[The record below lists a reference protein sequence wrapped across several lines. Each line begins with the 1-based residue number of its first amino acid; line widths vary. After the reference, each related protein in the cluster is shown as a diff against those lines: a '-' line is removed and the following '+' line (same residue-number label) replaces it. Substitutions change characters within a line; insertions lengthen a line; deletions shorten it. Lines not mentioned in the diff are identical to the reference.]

1 MLVVDASVVLRAC
14 GIARGFEEFR
24 GEELVG
30 PPLMWSEARSV
41 LHELRWRRAVTPE
54 NALRTRS
61 RLEGC
66 PVAGAAPLG
75 WGKRRGG
82 WPMSLAGR
90 RPTTQSTWRW
100 LAC

>member
-41 LHELRWRRAVTPE
+41 LHELRWRREVAPGGVPSGP
-54 NALRTRS
+54 AQPRS
-61 RLEGC
+61 AGGRG
-66 PVAGAAPLG
+66 VAG
-75 WGKRRGG
+75 
-82 WPMSLAGR
+82 GR
-90 RPTTQSTWRW
+90 
-100 LAC
+100 